1 MPLQG
6 CLPSPI
12 SAVLHVMPARA
23 TQVRS
28 SELTELC
35 TRLLASDLARGPAS
49 GGKNAACDGDLC
61 SVETQTGP
69 WKMVRLERLRYTL
82 MVSLK

>member
-12 SAVLHVMPARA
+12 SAVLHAMPARA

-28 SELTELC
+28 SELAELLC
-35 TRLLASDLARGPAS
+35 TGLLASDLARGPAS
-49 GGKNAACDGDLC
+49 GGRNAACDGDLC
-61 SVETQTGP
+61 SVEIQTGP
-69 WKMVRLERLRYTL
+69 WKMVRLGYTL